1 MDATKTPLPLRP
13 VGRAELGATPS
24 EADLREEEEEQR
36 KRLEELDRALA
47 GLPEE
52 TRRLLEMKHR
62 GEKTCEQIAAET
74 GRPVGTIKSLLSR
87 TYKRLRAALAPAGEG
102 RP

>member
-1 MDATKTPLPLRP
+1 MLREISEEEKADAVRP
-13 VGRAELGATPS
+13 VGGARLGAVLS
-24 EADLREEEEEQR
+24 EAELREEEEEQR
-36 KRLEELDRALA
+36 KRLADLDRALA

-52 TRRLLEMKHR
+52 TRRLLEMKHK

-87 TYKRLRAALAPAGEG
+87 TYKLLRAALKG
-102 RP
+102 

>member
-1 MDATKTPLPLRP
+1 MAAEEAAGAVRP
-13 VGRAELGATPS
+13 VGRAGPAAAPS
-24 EADLREEEEEQR
+24 EAVLREEEEEQR
-36 KRLEELDRALA
+36 KRLAELDRALA

-87 TYKRLRAALAPAGEG
+87 TYKLLRAALAPAEG